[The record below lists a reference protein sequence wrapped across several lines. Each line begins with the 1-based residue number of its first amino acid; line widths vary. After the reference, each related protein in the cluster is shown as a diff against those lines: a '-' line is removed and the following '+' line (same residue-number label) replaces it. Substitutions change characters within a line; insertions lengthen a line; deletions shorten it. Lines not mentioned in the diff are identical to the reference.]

1 MSLPVKGPRIGARR
15 ILDLML
21 DTVFVVDAQGR
32 FVDASA
38 SCETLIGYTAQE
50 LQGTYMI
57 EYVHPDDR
65 QRTLLT
71 AWKVIAGKPATLFEN
86 RWLHRDRRVVHLQW
100 TARWAEPELVRVAV
114 ARDITSLRA

>member
-1 MSLPVKGPRIGARR
+1 MSPPLRR
-15 ILDLML
+15 TQVSPQRLLDLML

-38 SCETLIGYTAQE
+38 SCLDLLGYTAQE
-50 LQGTYMI
+50 LRGTYMI

-100 TARWAEPELVRVAV
+100 TARWAEPEQLRIAV
-114 ARDITSLRA
+114 ARDITSQRE